1 MKLSCDV
8 IHLAFMTLMTEGQT
22 VIKYTEF
29 SPNIVG
35 DEEGMTCLFAVVT
48 LDKDNEI
55 HLWNFEYYP
64 GSCRLRESN
73 NGKRWFVKEHSHDK
87 SKKT

>member
-8 IHLAFMTLMTEGQT
+8 INDEFVKKVPKGHT

-35 DEEGMTCLFAVVT
+35 DEEGMTCLFSVVT

-55 HLWNFEYYP
+55 HLWNFTYYP
-64 GSCRLRESN
+64 GYCLLYESN
-73 NGKRWFVKEHSHDK
+73 NGKRWFVKEHSHVG
-87 SKKT
+87 